1 MHLVNHTEEQ
11 QDYFSLLPLKTESN
25 LVKANCFI
33 SVDLCQC
40 APAAAGHRALGSW
53 ADIQKSH
60 PCKRTSHGE
69 SHLGNPYSL
78 A

>member
-1 MHLVNHTEEQ
+1 MKSDIIFCLKRKKRSRMHLVNHTEEQ

-40 APAAAGHRALGSW
+40 APAAAGHSLGF
-53 ADIQKSH
+53 
-60 PCKRTSHGE
+60 
-69 SHLGNPYSL
+69 LG
-78 A
+78 